1 MDKTYLPNVAEIKR
15 DWFVIDA
22 AGMVLGRL
30 ATEVANI
37 LRGKNNP
44 VFTPHLDMGDNVIII
59 NCDKVVL
66 TGKKLD
72 EKYYRYHTGYP
83 GGLKEIPY
91 RRMIAEKPELMVMH
105 AVRGMLPKNKLGD
118 AMIKKL
124 HLYAGPDHK
133 HQAQQPQELKI

>member
-37 LRGKNNP
+37 LRGKNKP
-44 VFTPHLDMGDNVIII
+44 VFTPHLDMGDNVIIV

-133 HQAQQPQELKI
+133 HQAQQPKELKI